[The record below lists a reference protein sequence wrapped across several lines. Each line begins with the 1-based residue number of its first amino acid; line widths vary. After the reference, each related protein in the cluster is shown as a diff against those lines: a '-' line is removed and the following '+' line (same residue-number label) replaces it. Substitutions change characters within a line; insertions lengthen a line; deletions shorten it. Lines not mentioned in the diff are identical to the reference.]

1 MSETERK
8 NVPAAAVKL
17 PTRRLSL
24 DVTGGMLESV
34 RIALD
39 SLRSNKLRTTLT
51 MLGIIIGVW
60 SVVSLLSIGNGAR
73 QSITDQVRSIGTN
86 LLSISPG
93 AERRNG
99 PPQVTSTS
107 KTLTLDDADALQR
120 AIPEIQ
126 YIAPEYQNGAQIV
139 AGSQNRNAQVIGVT
153 PDYAIVRNVTVAS
166 GQFLTDQ
173 MVRSARLAAVLG
185 GKLAQDIYGTSNPVG
200 QTIRVKSQPFL
211 IVGVLSPA
219 GGFSNYDNAVI
230 IPMTTAHRLL
240 FGGKSVT
247 GTGYQVSDIVVQVR
261 SADQLDLAQAKI
273 ELYMR
278 KRHQLPD
285 DGRSDDFTV
294 LNQATLLS
302 TVNTVTTTLT
312 IFLSAIAGISLLVG
326 GIGVMNIMLVSVTER
341 TKEIGLRKAVGAK
354 KRDILRQFLVEALVM
369 SMLGGVLGLLL
380 GYGTAMGIKA
390 AFSQYI
396 TPIVTPSA
404 VLLAIGFSAAVGLF
418 FGIYP
423 AQRAARLNQIQAL
436 RYE

>member
-1 MSETERK
+1 
-8 NVPAAAVKL
+8 
-17 PTRRLSL
+17 
-24 DVTGGMLESV
+24 
-34 RIALD
+34 
-39 SLRSNKLRTTLT
+39 
-51 MLGIIIGVW
+51 
-60 SVVSLLSIGNGAR
+60 
-73 QSITDQVRSIGTN
+73 
-86 LLSISPG
+86 
-93 AERRNG
+93 
-99 PPQVTSTS
+99 
-107 KTLTLDDADALQR
+107 
-120 AIPEIQ
+120 
-126 YIAPEYQNGAQIV
+126 
-139 AGSQNRNAQVIGVT
+139 
-153 PDYAIVRNVTVAS
+153 
-166 GQFLTDQ
+166 
-173 MVRSARLAAVLG
+173 
-185 GKLAQDIYGTSNPVG
+185 
-200 QTIRVKSQPFL
+200 
-211 IVGVLSPA
+211 
-219 GGFSNYDNAVI
+219 
-230 IPMTTAHRLL
+230 LL

-247 GTGYQVSDIVVQVR
+247 GAGYQVSDIVVQVR
-261 SADQLDLAQAKI
+261 SADKIDLAQAKI

-285 DGRSDDFTV
+285 DGHSDDFTV

-302 TVNTVTTTLT
+302 TVDTVTTTLT

-369 SMLGGVLGLLL
+369 SMLGGVIGLLL

-423 AQRAARLNQIQAL
+423 AQRAARLNPIQAL